1 MCSNGVRWRNSKMC
15 HPFRMVNKIIDMASV
30 KRRISFFFQSEQYK
44 LDKENKKKML
54 DDKYKF
60 IVLWVTLDSNDFTV
74 RYSKKKKFKSLTKNL
89 ICHALLR

>member
-1 MCSNGVRWRNSKMC
+1 
-15 HPFRMVNKIIDMASV
+15 
-30 KRRISFFFQSEQYK
+30 
-44 LDKENKKKML
+44 ML

-74 RYSKKKKFKSLTKNL
+74 RYSKKIFKSLTKNL